1 MITLL
6 GHFFR
11 RMLTR
16 GRLIGLIALS
26 SLAAIVVW
34 LSQGGEFGRGEVYPT
49 AVTTAGVTFAIA
61 VLILTVGTL
70 RDERDGGTLP
80 YIYMRP
86 IPRTGFAAASIAGG
100 AATAIVIGV
109 GAWIATVLGS
119 LAGGVDLSETFAGL
133 SLFVTAAIGYAAIF
147 VPLGYLAPRAL
158 LFGLG
163 YVVVLEQIVGF
174 MVNGVAQLSIWRI
187 AVSIYA
193 DIAPTVPSAMEDV
206 LGPVTPGVT
215 DGLIK
220 IGIVL
225 VVGWLVLTWA
235 LKERDAV

>member
-1 MITLL
+1 
-6 GHFFR
+6 
-11 RMLTR
+11 TR
-16 GRLIGLIALS
+16 FSRDWS
-26 SLAAIVVW
+26 SDVC
-34 LSQGGEFGRGEVYPT
+34 S
-49 AVTTAGVTFAIA
+49 
-61 VLILTVGTL
+61 
-70 RDERDGGTLP
+70 
-80 YIYMRP
+80 
-86 IPRTGFAAASIAGG
+86 S
-100 AATAIVIGV
+100 
-109 GAWIATVLGS
+109 
-119 LAGGVDLSETFAGL
+119 DL
-133 SLFVTAAIGYAAIF
+133 IGYAAIF
-147 VPLGYLAPRAL
+147 VPLGYLAPRSL

>member
-1 MITLL
+1 M
-6 GHFFR
+6 
-11 RMLTR
+11 
-16 GRLIGLIALS
+16 
-26 SLAAIVVW
+26 
-34 LSQGGEFGRGEVYPT
+34 
-49 AVTTAGVTFAIA
+49 TTAGVTFAIA
-61 VLILTVGTL
+61 VLILTGGTL

-147 VPLGYLAPRAL
+147 VPLGYLAPRSL

-174 MVNGVAQLSIWRI
+174 MVNGVAQLSMWRI

-193 DIAPTVPSAMEDV
+193 DIAPTVPTAMEDV
-206 LGPVTPGVT
+206 PGPGTPGVT
-215 DGLIK
+215 DGLIT
-220 IGIVL
+220 IGTAPEVC
-225 VVGWLVLTWA
+225 WLVLTSPRKW
-235 LKERDAV
+235 RDAV

>member
-80 YIYMRP
+80 TSTCVRSEN
-86 IPRTGFAAASIAGG
+86 GFAAASCGRRRP
-100 AATAIVIGV
+100 AIVIGV
-109 GAWIATVLGS
+109 GAWIATCSGRWPAASTCRDLRRP
-119 LAGGVDLSETFAGL
+119 LAVRHCGDRVRRHLR
-133 SLFVTAAIGYAAIF
+133 AAR
-147 VPLGYLAPRAL
+147 VPRPRSL

-174 MVNGVAQLSIWRI
+174 MVNRVAQLSIWRI

-193 DIAPTVPSAMEDV
+193 DIAPTVPSAMKRAR
-206 LGPVTPGVT
+206 PGDT
-215 DGLIK
+215 RCHRRLIK